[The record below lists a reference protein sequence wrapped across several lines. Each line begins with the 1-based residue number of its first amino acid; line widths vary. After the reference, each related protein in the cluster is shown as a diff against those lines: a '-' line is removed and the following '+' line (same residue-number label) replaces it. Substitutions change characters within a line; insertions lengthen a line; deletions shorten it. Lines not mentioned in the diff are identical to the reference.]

1 MARSAV
7 AIVLLCLGSAKT
19 ATTAPTTPPRDVKRT
34 AGGEAK
40 EAAARITSTR
50 VSTDDEEHVYSQ
62 LNRAV
67 VRLEHIEW
75 TRYEGVLRS
84 KAQNKP
90 DGTAFFVRSGDELFL
105 VTARHVAQREYD
117 IRARTQTL
125 KDGTG
130 QLEVILLRVP
140 RKRWTFHP
148 TGGDKEHRFVD
159 VAAMKL
165 PWPEGRSIKYFRY
178 EPPGSSKHEL
188 NQLPSEDP
196 VPTTS
201 VALAG
206 FPADFGIH
214 LPRQK
219 PFIRSGIIS
228 IAGKGY
234 VGKVDNLFPADR
246 CFIIGEPGFPGYSG
260 GPVISQWF
268 SGPKIALL
276 GVASA
281 HNPRMLFSLAEPV
294 SRVREVLDLAKKQSA
309 EGFQCWSLLKMK

>member
-1 MARSAV
+1 MRN
-7 AIVLLCLGSAKT
+7 AIAIALLSFSLGSAKG
-19 ATTAPTTPPRDVKRT
+19 ATTPGLERQKQKAVT
-34 AGGEAK
+34 
-40 EAAARITSTR
+40 RITSTR

-84 KAQNKP
+84 KAQTKP
-90 DGTAFFVRSGDELFL
+90 DGTAFFVRSGDELFV

-117 IRARTQTL
+117 IRARTQAL
-125 KDGTG
+125 QEATG
-130 QLEVILLRVP
+130 RLEVILLRVP
-140 RKRWTFHP
+140 RKRWVFHP
-148 TGGDKEHRFVD
+148 AGGDKEHRFVD

-165 PWPEGRSIKYFRY
+165 RWPEGRSIKYFRY
-178 EPPGSSKHEL
+178 EALGSPGREL

-196 VPTTS
+196 VPTIG

-206 FPADFGIH
+206 FPADFGVH

-219 PFIRSGIIS
+219 PFVRSGIIA

-234 VGKVDNLFPADR
+234 VGKVDNLFPAER
-246 CFIIGEPGFPGYSG
+246 CFIIAVPGYPGYSG

-268 SGPKIALL
+268 YGAKILLL
-276 GVASA
+276 GVTAA
-281 HNPRMLFSLAEPV
+281 HNPRMQFSVAEPV
-294 SRVREVLDLAKKQSA
+294 SRVREVLDLAKKQSVD
-309 EGFQCWSLLKMK
+309 GFQCWALLKRE